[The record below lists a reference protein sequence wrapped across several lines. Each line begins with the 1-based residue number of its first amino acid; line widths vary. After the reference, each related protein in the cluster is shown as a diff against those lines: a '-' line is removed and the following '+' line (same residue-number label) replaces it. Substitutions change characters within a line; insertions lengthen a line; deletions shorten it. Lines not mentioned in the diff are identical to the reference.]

1 MKVLVI
7 GAYTKSLI
15 TFRGEMLQKFLV
27 NGHEVIAIAPDHNT
41 EVEKTLAEWG
51 VQCFSVILNRVG
63 FSPTQEIRTLLA
75 IHTTIKK
82 IKPDLV
88 FSYTIKPVIY
98 GSIAASWA
106 GVPKIYSMITGLGW
120 AFNSNPGFKGKLLR
134 RIVIQLYKYSAKR
147 NNALIFQ
154 NPDDQSLFVQ
164 LGIVEQDKSHR
175 IYGSGV
181 DISHYSY
188 SEPPLNP
195 VRFLFIGRLIK
206 EKGLLDFIEA
216 CSIIKNKYPDIQC
229 DVLGRIDTNP
239 GGITTE
245 DLKSY
250 TAAKIVNF
258 HGQQEDVRPFLE
270 QTSVF
275 VLPSYY
281 GEGTPRTALEAM
293 AIGRPLIMGD
303 SPGCRETV
311 VEGEN
316 GYLVPVRNAAA
327 LAELM
332 EKFIED
338 PGLITPMGKKSRQIA
353 EDKYDVHKVNQD
365 IVRILGL

>member
-15 TFRGEMLQKFLV
+15 TFRGHMLRIFYVK
-27 NGHEVIAIAPDHNT
+27 GHEVIAIAPDSNE
-41 EVEKTLAEWG
+41 EVETTLAEWG
-51 VQCFSVILNRVG
+51 VQYVNVFFKRVG
-63 FSPTQEIRTLLA
+63 SCPIQDMQSLWALY
-75 IHTTIKK
+75 TTIKR

-120 AFNSNPGFKGKLLR
+120 TFNSAPGIKGKLLR
-134 RIVIQLYKYSAKR
+134 RMVIQLYKISAKR

-154 NPDDQSLFVQ
+154 NPDDQNLFIQ
-164 LGIVEQDKSHR
+164 LGIVKPGKTHR

-181 DISHYSY
+181 DLSHYSY
-188 SEPPLNP
+188 STPPLDP

-206 EKGLLDFIEA
+206 EKGLLEFVEA
-216 CSIIKNKYPDIQC
+216 CRILKSQYPDIQC
-229 DVLGRIDTNP
+229 DVLGRLDTNP

-245 DLKSY
+245 CL
-250 TAAKIVNF
+250 TAYSEAEIVKF

-270 QTSVF
+270 QASVF

-293 AIGRPLIMGD
+293 ATGRPLIMGD

-311 VEGEN
+311 KGGEN
-316 GYLVPVRNAAA
+316 GFLVPVRNPAA
-327 LAELM
+327 LAVLM
-332 EKFIED
+332 EKFITNPD
-338 PGLITPMGKKSRQIA
+338 FITPMGQKSRQIA
-353 EDKYDVHKVNQD
+353 EEKYDVHKVNQD
-365 IVRILGL
+365 IIKILGL